1 MEPLCGTKLSLART
15 YGQMWQVESIS
26 HLAEQGMKQ
35 ASIFLKK
42 KNLKHEKDS
51 RGGWDTGGSCSN
63 LLREVI
69 VSQVSTTY
77 VHTCTYVATV
87 LHTAGLLLGRPL

>member
-42 KNLKHEKDS
+42 KNTLSTKRTLEEGGTQEGLALIFFVRWLSLK
-51 RGGWDTGGSCSN
+51 
-63 LLREVI
+63 
-69 VSQVSTTY
+69 SQPPTY
-77 VHTCTYVATV
+77 IHVRT
-87 LHTAGLLLGRPL
+87 